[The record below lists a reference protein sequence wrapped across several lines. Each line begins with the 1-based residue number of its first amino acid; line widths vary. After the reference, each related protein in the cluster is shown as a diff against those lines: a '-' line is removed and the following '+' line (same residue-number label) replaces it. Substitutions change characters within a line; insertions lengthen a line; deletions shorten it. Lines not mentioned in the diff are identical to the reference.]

1 MSLDQLL
8 ELPFETAVAALFAIV
23 LCRTNGTYW
32 LGRGVAAGYGKTRWA
47 RRSRPGKLRR
57 ARRLIDRW
65 GPFAIVLTFL
75 TVGLQTTVNFAAG
88 VTRMRLRYYIPAT
101 VVGSA
106 AWALIYATVGLA
118 AVELVLQH
126 AAASPWAWGI
136 AAAVL
141 GAVVVRFARAVLRRG
156 KSGDASAVR
165 VDEAREHTAPEE
177 RNIA

>member
-32 LGRGVAAGYGKTRWA
+32 LGRGVAAGYGKTKWA
-47 RRSRPGKLRR
+47 QRARPGRLAR

-65 GPFAIVLTFL
+65 GPFAVVLTFL
-75 TVGLQTTVNFAAG
+75 TVGLQTTVNLAAG
-88 VTRMRLRYYIPAT
+88 MARMRLRYYIPAT

-106 AWALIYATVGLA
+106 VWALVYASVGLA
-118 AVELVLQH
+118 AVELVLRN
-126 AAASPWAWGI
+126 AAASPWAWGV

-141 GAVVVRFARAVLRRG
+141 AAVVVRVVLTVRRRG
-156 KSGDASAVR
+156 ESAADAVR
-165 VDEAREHTAPEE
+165 VDGAREGAAPEE
-177 RNIA
+177 RNTT